1 MAEINKNNYPR
12 IPYAMTVH
20 GEDEI
25 NAVVNVLKTS
35 TQMGEKTKNFEKKIA
50 ELFGHKYGIGTNS
63 GSSSLLLAI
72 SLTTTS

>member
-1 MAEINKNNYPR
+1 MAEIDKNNYPR

-25 NAVVNVLKTS
+25 NAVVDVLKTS

-63 GSSSLLLAI
+63 GSS
-72 SLTTTS
+72 